1 MAVTD
6 LTDDLPWWTRQGA
19 GPTGGPA
26 ATPQG
31 AGGGQQP
38 PGGGNSASWLQYLS
52 QMFGVSPAQAAT
64 MMQNPANMP
73 SPNAS
78 NMASMTNFGNPAAT
92 TGPGPGNV
100 GPVDLDGHGAGD
112 NPPVQPFVVPPA
124 PQGPPGY
131 LGSTGATNGAP
142 VGSIG
147 PTAPPVNAAQGPPG
161 YLGSTSA
168 TPPGSPGSGFSP
180 PDLTA
185 RAPAAPAAGP
195 AAAAPAAV
203 RGPLATGGAGGV
215 GATSNPRF
223 VQVARPNMSA
233 AGGFGR
239 GGAPQMTALN
249 LAGLFGGGAS
259 PAPAGASAR
268 VAGPL
273 ASGGGTIP
281 RSYPGQ
287 GWDIDAQGNP
297 IPSYGNPAGNGPNAP
312 WDYGPL
318 QRGNIWRTSGGPRPR
333 S

>member
-73 SPNAS
+73 SANAS
-78 NMASMTNFGNPAAT
+78 NMAAFNMSNPPPNPNP
-92 TGPGPGNV
+92 PGPGNV
-100 GPVDLDGHGAGD
+100 NDVDVSGHGAGD
-112 NPPVQPFVVPPA
+112 NPPVQPFVFPPA
-124 PQGPPGY
+124 PPQANPPAPAGPSILPQARGVAVPPGPMASGPAPAGPSI
-131 LGSTGATNGAP
+131 LPQARGVAVQPGPMEPGSTTMPA
-142 VGSIG
+142 G
-147 PTAPPVNAAQGPPG
+147 P
-161 YLGSTSA
+161 
-168 TPPGSPGSGFSP
+168 
-180 PDLTA
+180 
-185 RAPAAPAAGP
+185 APAAPAP
-195 AAAAPAAV
+195 AAPV
-203 RGPLATGGAGGV
+203 PGPLATGGAGGV

-223 VQVARPNMSA
+223 AQVDRPNMSA

-297 IPSYGNPAGNGPNAP
+297 IPSYGNQAGNGPNAP